1 MSVQVKSHV
10 GEVRSLLN
18 SGGVMGELQKH
29 CDQAASRCNGLVEW
43 HSPMRSDA
51 YSAVVDNARYTAIG
65 KVVMNSLG
73 RDGLAV
79 VHENAAH
86 NTLLKGCGW

>member
-1 MSVQVKSHV
+1 MSVQVRLNI

-18 SGGVMGELQKH
+18 SGGVSGILQEQ
-29 CDQAASRCNGLVEW
+29 CDSAAARCNSLVRW
-43 HSPMRSDA
+43 HSPMDA
-51 YSAVVDNARYTAIG
+51 EAYGSAVDHGRYTAIG
-65 KVVMNSLG
+65 KVYMRSLG

-79 VHENAAH
+79 AYEDAAN